1 MFPPPH
7 MPQSTSESG
16 TKGPD
21 VAKFTGHF
29 CAPWPLNS
37 TAGCSTLLKRLLALA
52 ALTHLQHG
60 LQGCPFSVSFTGF
73 SSFFLPRAVSRSA
86 SPSIYPPMWP
96 DQSPGPHQISFL
108 PHLLCLAML
117 AVSVP
122 ENLQCVLKSP
132 KDFWIIN
139 SFSQQC
145 ASPRSSCDCLPA
157 FLLILKFLLEYSCFT
172 FFKKIE
178 I

>member
-16 TKGPD
+16 TKDPD

-29 CAPWPLNS
+29 CVPWPLNS
-37 TAGCSTLLKRLLALA
+37 ITGCSTLLKHFLPLA
-52 ALTHLQHG
+52 ALTHLQ
-60 LQGCPFSVSFTGF
+60 QVSMAAPSQSLTGF
-73 SSFFLPRAVSRSA
+73 SSFFLPRALSRST

-96 DQSPGPHQISFL
+96 DQSPGLHQISFL

-139 SFSQQC
+139 AFSQQC
-145 ASPRSSCDCLPA
+145 ASPRSSCDCCPA

-172 FFKKIE
+172 F
-178 I
+178 